1 MYNKAINK
9 LITSINKIYKK
20 SNKDEITLGMAR
32 KNGLSLAF
40 KQFQKD
46 LNGISQKEASSLSKD
61 MQKHYLDKY
70 MDTTGATR
78 RPLKKAK
85 EKVKYPWSGMNYQQR
100 INKNSAQLYQ
110 QTTVGLEKLLRKG
123 VNKSH
128 LMVALLDLADKYNNR
143 HSTLI
148 RTELWHMDLLGELD
162 GMKVNKVKYVQ
173 YVTAGDR
180 RVCPECQSL
189 EEYNDGI
196 YLIEEAPTLPRHP
209 RCRCHLIPYEQ

>member
-1 MYNKAINK
+1 MYNKTINK
-9 LITSINKIYKK
+9 LITSINKIYKNSK
-20 SNKDEITLGMAR
+20 REEITLGIAR
-32 KNGLSLAF
+32 KYGLSSAF
-40 KQFQKD
+40 KQFQKE
-46 LNGISQKEASSLSKD
+46 LNTLSQKEANKLSKE
-61 MQKHYLDKY
+61 MQKHYVDKY
-70 MDTTGATR
+70 VTTTGAR